1 MQEVVENGLPT
12 LLNDN
17 RVQDVS
23 RLYTLLSRVDGGV
36 PLLKTGF
43 SSYIKKV
50 GKAMV
55 TDSQRDQTM
64 VEDLMAFKDKLDV
77 FVETCFGS
85 NEDKM
90 KFAQAEK
97 DSFDYFINTRG
108 NKPAELIAKYM
119 DARLRSANKEAS
131 DEQLD
136 QLMNK
141 VITLFRFIQ
150 GKDVFEVFYKKDLAK
165 RLLFGRS
172 ASVDAEKIMLSKLRQ
187 ECGAGFTQKL
197 EGMFR
202 DMELSKDLEI
212 AFRNYTQHESSLGR
226 LDECVE
232 CNVSLP
238 HQLSSCLQLYERF
251 YDSRHTGRKLQWQPR
266 LGQCV
271 LKANFRK
278 GCYKELKV
286 SLFQAIVLL
295 LFNDQTS
302 WTAADIMMAT
312 KLDHKE
318 LVRTMVSLSCAKVRV
333 LLKSPANKEIKDD
346 DVFTIN
352 TDLKEVRFRIR
363 ISEVQMKETEEEYKA
378 VEEEVNQ
385 DRQYQIDAAI
395 VPTDLKKRI
404 ASLMERD
411 YLRRCDDDPNVYQYV
426 A

>member
-1 MQEVVENGLPT
+1 M
-12 LLNDN
+12 
-17 RVQDVS
+17 
-23 RLYTLLSRVDGGV
+23 
-36 PLLKTGF
+36 
-43 SSYIKKV
+43 I
-50 GKAMV
+50 

-77 FVETCFGS
+77 F
-85 NEDKM
+85 
-90 KFAQAEK
+90 
-97 DSFDYFINTRG
+97 
-108 NKPAELIAKYM
+108 AKYM

-212 AFRNYTQHESSLGR
+212 AFRN
-226 LDECVE
+226 
-232 CNVSLP
+232 VSLP
-238 HQLSSCLQLYERF
+238 HQLSSCLQLYEKF

-333 LLKSPANKEIKDD
+333 LLKSPTNKEIKDD

-395 VPTDLKKRI
+395 GIVYINFRFPVRATDLKKRI